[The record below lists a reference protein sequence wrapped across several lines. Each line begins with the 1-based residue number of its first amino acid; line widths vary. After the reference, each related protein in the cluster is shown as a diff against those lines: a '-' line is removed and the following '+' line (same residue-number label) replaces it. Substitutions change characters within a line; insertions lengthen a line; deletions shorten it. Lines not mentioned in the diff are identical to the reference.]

1 MFQFS
6 KIMEPGSRR
15 TPKTPEAYFAGWIS
29 WFKKRGIVT
38 EIRKDGKGAH
48 LWREGI
54 EATEKNNR
62 KK

>member
-1 MFQFS
+1 
-6 KIMEPGSRR
+6 MEPGSRR
-15 TPKTPEAYFAGWIS
+15 TPKTPEAYFADWIS